1 MTLSGAASEFHRAM
15 FISVSMA
22 SGSISAKGSA
32 TFGDVQVKES
42 VGLWDGEAQND
53 VEEEVSGQV
62 DVEWL

>member
-1 MTLSGAASEFHRAM
+1 M
-15 FISVSMA
+15 FISVSV
-22 SGSISAKGSA
+22 A

-42 VGLWDGEAQND
+42 VGLWDGEVQND